1 MEELYKSP
9 RYLKTVGPKR
19 VALLKKLNIH
29 TIRDLLH
36 YYPARWEDR
45 KHFKPIASLQHEEVA
60 SVLGQILTHG
70 SEEKAKKIAIFKLP
84 ITDGTGVLWAVWF
97 KKSQLKYDVFGAFKN
112 KFKPGQKIIVY
123 GKIKYS
129 YGYKEIVV
137 EEYELLSSDEEN
149 ESLLIPYEKEE
160 EESKEETK
168 FSLHVGRIVPIY
180 KLTEGLSNKFFR
192 ELMYTVVSQYC
203 AKEEDV
209 LPENIRKKYNLCRLS
224 EALQYIHF
232 PTTWEQRDTAHKRIV
247 FEEFLLFQLAVQ
259 IARQKYKSI
268 TKPHSYVIKRH
279 LLTPFRQNLNLYA
292 NFDFTSA
299 QKRAINEIFRDML
312 SPQPMSRLLQGDVGS
327 GKTVVAL
334 SAVLLCAENN
344 HQAAFMAPT
353 EILAEQHYITF
364 KRFLSSIPVKFALLT
379 SKTTRKE
386 RQEIISKLKS
396 NELNFVVGTHAI
408 IEDDVVFP
416 NLKLIVIDE
425 QHKFGVLQRQAL
437 YNKGTH
443 PDVLVLTATPIP
455 RTLSLTLYGDLDVS
469 TLDELPPGRM
479 PVKTLHLTE
488 EEAYMFVKRE
498 VEKKHQA
505 YIVYPIV
512 EESDKMEL
520 KSAVKEA
527 KVLQEKVFTDYRVG
541 LLHGQMKGSEKEK
554 IMLDF
559 YNGHYDILI
568 TTTVI
573 EVGIDVPN
581 ATVIVIQH
589 SDRFGL
595 ATLHQLRGRV
605 GRSKYQSYCILVGT
619 PKTNEAKKRLE
630 VMLSTNDGF
639 KIAEED
645 LLIRGPGEIFGT
657 RQHGKLSLAD
667 KFSLGDIIRDKDI
680 LYQTNN
686 LAHHLVQEGL
696 IYKDEYRRLLQ
707 KVYKLYSNKDKF
719 LKAS

>member
-36 YYPARWEDR
+36 YYPVRWEDR
-45 KHFKPIASLQHEEVA
+45 RHFKPIASLQHEEVA

-70 SEEKAKKIAIFKLP
+70 SEERAKKIAIFKLP

-97 KKSQLKYDVFGAFKN
+97 KKSQLRYDVFGTFKS
-112 KFKPGQKIIVY
+112 KFKPAQKIIVY
-123 GKIKYS
+123 GKIKYN
-129 YGYKEIVV
+129 YGYKEIIV
-137 EEYELLSSDEEN
+137 EEYELLSSEEEN
-149 ESLLIPYEKEE
+149 EPLLEPTEGENKEE
-160 EESKEETK
+160 PK
-168 FSLHVGRIVPIY
+168 FFLHVGRIVPIY

-192 ELMYTVVSQYC
+192 ELMYTVVNQYHT
-203 AKEEDV
+203 KEEDV
-209 LPENIRKKYNLCRLS
+209 LPENLRKKYNLCS
-224 EALQYIHF
+224 FQEALQYIHF
-232 PTTWEQRDTAHKRIV
+232 PTTWEQRDTARKRIV

-259 IARQKYKSI
+259 LARRKYKSI
-268 TKPHSYVIKRH
+268 NKPHSYVIKRH
-279 LLTPFRQNLNLYA
+279 LLTPFRQNLNLHA
-292 NFDFTSA
+292 HFDFTNA

-312 SPQPMSRLLQGDVGS
+312 SPQPMNRLLQGDVGS

-334 SAVLLCAENN
+334 SAVLLCVENN

-364 KRFLSSIPVKFALLT
+364 KRFLSSLPVKFALLT
-379 SKTTRKE
+379 SKITRKE

-408 IEDDVVFP
+408 IEDDVIFSK
-416 NLKLIVIDE
+416 LKLIVIDE

-443 PDVLVLTATPIP
+443 PDILVLTATPIP

-469 TLDELPPGRM
+469 TLDELPPGRI

-488 EEAYMFVKRE
+488 EEAYLFVKRE

-505 YIVYPIV
+505 YIVYPLV

-527 KVLQEKVFTDYRVG
+527 KVLQEKVFTNYRVG

-559 YNGHYDILI
+559 YNGNYDILI

-573 EVGIDVPN
+573 EVGVDVPN

-619 PKTNEAKKRLE
+619 PKTEEAKRRLE

-657 RQHGKLSLAD
+657 RQHGKFSFAD
-667 KFSLGDIIRDKDI
+667 KFSLGDIIRDKDT

-686 LAHHLVQEGL
+686 LAHHFVQEGL
-696 IYKDEYRRLLQ
+696 LFKDEYKKLQQ
-707 KVYKLYSNKDKF
+707 KVYKLYGERDKF